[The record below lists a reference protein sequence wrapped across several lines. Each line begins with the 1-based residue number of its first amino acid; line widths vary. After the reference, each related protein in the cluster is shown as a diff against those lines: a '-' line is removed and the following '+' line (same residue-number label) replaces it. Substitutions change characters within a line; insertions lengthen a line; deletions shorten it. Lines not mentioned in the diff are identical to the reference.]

1 MSNNINTIKEDNG
14 SLSYADDVV
23 ATIAGKA
30 AVEIE
35 GVNKMCSNL
44 GTGIAELFGKKVPAR
59 GVKVESD
66 KEKATLDIFL
76 IVDYGAQVPSVAD
89 RVQDNVKKAVETMTG
104 LDVTAV
110 NVHVQGVHVE
120 EEIESETKSKKAT
133 PQKQS

>member
-1 MSNNINTIKEDNG
+1 MANNINTIKEDNG

-30 AVEIE
+30 AVEID

-44 GTGIAELFGKKVPAR
+44 GTGIAELFGKKMPNR

-66 KEKATLDIFL
+66 KEKATLDLFL

-89 RVQDNVKKAVETMTG
+89 RVQANVKKAVETMTG
-104 LDVTAV
+104 LDVTTV
-110 NVHVQGVHVE
+110 NVHVQGVYAKE
-120 EEIESETKSKKAT
+120 EKATEGKSKKAA
-133 PQKQS
+133 PKKQA

>member
-1 MSNNINTIKEDNG
+1 MANNINTIKEDNG

-30 AVEIE
+30 AVEID

-44 GTGIAELFGKKVPAR
+44 STGIAELFGKKMPNR

-66 KEKATLDIFL
+66 NEKATLDLFL
-76 IVDYGAQVPSVAD
+76 IVEYGAQVPSVAD
-89 RVQDNVKKAVETMTG
+89 RVQANVKKAVETMTG

-110 NVHVQGVHVE
+110 NVHVQGVYAKEEKAVE
-120 EEIESETKSKKAT
+120 SKKTASK
-133 PQKQS
+133 KQS